1 MYTPFK
7 MKGKSP
13 MMKAL
18 IGKQGNL
25 PAGLKAKILA
35 SPAKATSKAA
45 KNLLK
50 AVPNK
55 KAYEKLSDIDKKG
68 FNKAA
73 KEAGLPTKKSP
84 NRMMGK
90 DPSKKKTKMLK
101 GTTIFGKE
109 VNKKNVKRAVNA
121 VATGGMSEVAR
132 KAAKTKVGKKV
143 IKGVKKVYNK
153 TVGPVVKGVKEAANS
168 GVLQAG
174 GPRRKKVKAK
184 AVKKGAAEGAI
195 SRARSK
201 GNTTAVAQG
210 AGRKVKAK
218 LTKSTT
224 KPKPSNKTT
233 GKRKV
238 KNKGLSDE
246 MAKNHTL
253 RNKLVDKFTPATER
267 DDGTTKTQGRGT
279 LIGNQRARQQRNKKR
294 FLKK

>member
-18 IGKQGNL
+18 IGKQNNL
-25 PAGLKAKILA
+25 PEQLKAKILA
-35 SPAKATSKAA
+35 SPESPAKM
-45 KNLLK
+45 
-50 AVPNK
+50 K
-55 KAYEKLSDIDKKG
+55 KASAMKHEPWAKKHKERPAHSG
-68 FNKAA
+68 TAEAHNASPA
-73 KEAGLPTKKSP
+73 K
-84 NRMMGK
+84 MMGK

-153 TVGPVVKGVKEAANS
+153 VKEAANS
-168 GVLQAG
+168 GALQAG
-174 GPRRKKVKAK
+174 GPRKKKVKAK
-184 AVKKGAAEGAI
+184 AVKKGATKGAI
-195 SRARSK
+195 SRARAI

-238 KNKGLSDE
+238 KNGGLSDE